1 MGLEKK
7 KKKENEK
14 LFHMFT
20 DMPVTKES
28 YKILDI

>member
-7 KKKENEK
+7 KKENKK

-28 YKILDI
+28 YKISGI